1 MYSIDEKILQAYA
14 SDSREIYVR
23 ATFNDTVIVTGNDIK
38 SFTVTDSVGSTDSL
52 SLGNTCSKKLELD
65 MFVPEGLTG
74 IAKAK
79 IKIEIGIDIDGEAEY
94 TPLGVFYVDDYK
106 TTNDYKS
113 VKITAFDAMLKIYE
127 QLGDTYSCGLSS
139 TEVTP
144 VEVIEDICSQAGVSV
159 SIGDETEEKTVLCS
173 RNAEGVLYATNGTK
187 YDSLCSI
194 GTSDLIVIPKDCKS
208 INIKI
213 FGLAEAGMTFSDFR
227 ALYFKDAEG
236 TSRHSYSDYGFG
248 TFGDVF
254 DFDNEGTIIQYIE
267 GIIYPPTY
275 AGTLYLGFHF
285 NTSQFETL
293 PDSLYFEI
301 TTKTDETNYVNGDV
315 SISNPQKVEVSARDM
330 LGYMAGILG
339 CNAVIDRT
347 GTLTVRKLILTS
359 VRIPYELQYMNG
371 LEKTHETV
379 LPIEYL
385 TTGSAADEDGNGGTI
400 TVGSGS
406 YGFNFE
412 NPYITSESV
421 AQNILNLYKDLE
433 ILPCNINYR
442 GNPSIDCGDIISVQD
457 KDLTYYNVLVLN
469 NAVTVTGGLS
479 AKIDCG
485 LKTDVKKDFISV
497 PSSKRIEHKIE
508 IFIAAYQD
516 VIQELVG
523 VKGGYV
529 QRVRD
534 TNNVVRAVAITQSN
548 IQVMWD
554 ETNGKVVTVNS
565 SDKGTPMWVWSY
577 GGLSFSPNGG
587 TSYNTAINMSGQIY
601 AEMIVGK
608 LSKFVELQAE
618 SGTIGGWTI
627 NDTSMYSDYTD
638 SNGNTYRAFIQ
649 KPISDKQWAFS
660 TQQKSGDVFIG
671 KFIVMANGETYVP
684 RLYDD
689 KSRTLIAYNDDDG
702 YFVYGL
708 GAYQNNY
715 DTYYEGNTI
724 YLRYKND
731 LRIQEGTTTRFT
743 FANVGWKFSDIDS
756 SYVKR
761 NTITTPGGFVLNAN
775 GGNNAIYLNANTTYA
790 YCKFRMKSSLTVDG
804 KITTPATINAN
815 GGITVDGGSYITL
828 GKNSSGVYLNGN
840 SNNLY
845 LSGSSYVQ
853 SDSQFRL
860 NFKASSGTVPLAV
873 GTSGQITT
881 TSSSE
886 RYKENITDE
895 LDDDLNPEKLYD
907 LPVKQYNYKPEY
919 SDIELVAGTQI
930 GIIAEDVEKY
940 YPNALIRNTEGEAES
955 WQDRIMIPAMLK
967 LIQQQKKEIDLLK
980 EQNSKTEE
988 RLAALET
995 VVSNLVKE

>member
-1 MYSIDEKILQAYA
+1 MYSIDEKILEAYT
-14 SDSREIYVR
+14 SNSREIYVR
-23 ATFNDTVIVTGNDIK
+23 ATFNDTVVVTGNDIK

-65 MFVPEGLTG
+65 MFVPESLTG

-79 IKIEIGIDIDGEAEY
+79 IKIEIGIDVDGETKY
-94 TPLGVFYVDDYK
+94 TPLGIFYVDDYK
-106 TTNDYKS
+106 TTNDYRS
-113 VKITAFDAMLKIYE
+113 VKITAFDSMLKIYE

-159 SIGDETEEKTVLCS
+159 SISDETEEKTVLCS

-194 GTSDLIVIPKDCKS
+194 GTSNLICIPENCQS
-208 INIKI
+208 INIKL
-213 FGLAEAGMTFSDFR
+213 FGLEQTNLNFSDFR
-227 ALYFKDAEG
+227 ALYFKDAAG
-236 TSRHSYSDYGFG
+236 TVRQSHSDYGYG

-254 DFDNEGTIIQYIE
+254 DFDEEGNTVHYIEGTI
-267 GIIYPPTY
+267 YPPSY
-275 AGTLYLGFHF
+275 NGILYLGFHF

-293 PDSLYFEI
+293 PDNLYFEI
-301 TTKTDETNYVNGDV
+301 ATKTDEKNYANGDV
-315 SISNPQKVEVSARDM
+315 SISNPQKVEISARDM

-347 GTLTVRKLILTS
+347 GTLTVRKLFLTS

-385 TTGSAADEDGNGGTI
+385 TTGSAVDEDGNGGTI

-421 AQNILNLYKDLE
+421 AQNILDLYKDLE

-479 AKIDCG
+479 AKISCG

-508 IFIAAYQD
+508 SFIAAYQD

-529 QRVRD
+529 QQVRD
-534 TNNVVRAVAITQSN
+534 GNNVVRALAITQSN

-554 ETNGKVVTVNS
+554 ETNGKVVTVNP

-627 NDTSMYSDYTD
+627 SSAKIRGGNTAIGEKTAVMQIPPTSAGGRSIVFAAGGSNHEDYSDCPFRVTYAGKLYASDADISGKIT
-638 SNGNTYRAFIQ
+638 SNSGTIAGWKINDKALYADYGSYRAYIQ
-649 KPISDKQWAFS
+649 KPTSGESWVFS
-660 TQQKSGDVFIG
+660 TQLNTSDGYTGTCYIK
-671 KFIVMANGETYVP
+671 ANGE
-684 RLYDD
+684 
-689 KSRTLIAYNDDDG
+689 AY
-702 YFVYGL
+702 
-708 GAYQNNY
+708 
-715 DTYYEGNTI
+715 
-724 YLRYKND
+724 
-731 LRIQEGTTTRFT
+731 
-743 FANVGWKFSDIDS
+743 FA
-756 SYVKR
+756 R
-761 NTITTPGGFVLNAN
+761 
-775 GGNNAIYLNANTTYA
+775 
-790 YCKFRMKSSLTVDG
+790 
-804 KITTPATINAN
+804 
-815 GGITVDGGSYITL
+815 GITVRVGAVIYSGATVYSGLSTDVFKADSVSTSDLTL
-828 GKNSSGVYLNGN
+828 G
-840 SNNLY
+840 
-845 LSGSSYVQ
+845 
-853 SDSQFRL
+853 
-860 NFKASSGTVPLAV
+860 FKAASGIVPIGVNTTGQVVAV
-873 GTSGQITT
+873 
-881 TSSSE
+881 SSSK

-907 LPVKQYNYKPEY
+907 LPVKQYNYKSEY

-930 GIIAEDVEKY
+930 GIIAEDVERY

>member
-1 MYSIDEKILQAYA
+1 MYSIDEKILEAYA
-14 SDSREIYVR
+14 SNSREIYVR
-23 ATFNDTVIVTGNDIK
+23 ATFNDMVVVTGNDIK

-144 VEVIEDICSQAGVSV
+144 VEVIEDICSQAGISV

-173 RNAEGVLYATNGTK
+173 RNAEGILYATNGTK

-194 GTSDLIVIPKDCKS
+194 GTSDLIVIPEDCKS

-236 TSRHSYSDYGFG
+236 TSRHSYKDYGFG

-254 DFDNEGTIIQYIE
+254 DFDDEGTIIQYIE

-293 PDSLYFEI
+293 PENLYFEI
-301 TTKTDETNYVNGDV
+301 TTYHDEEINYVNSD
-315 SISNPQKVEVSARDM
+315 IIIPNPQKVEISVRDM

-421 AQNILNLYKDLE
+421 AQNIFNLYKNLE

-508 IFIAAYQD
+508 SFIAAYQD

-529 QRVRD
+529 QQVRD
-534 TNNVVRAVAITQSN
+534 ANNVVRAVAITQSN

-577 GGLSFSPNGG
+577 GGMSFSPNGG

-627 NDTSMYSDYTD
+627 SSAKIRGGNTAIGEKTAVMQIPPTSAGGRSVVFAAGGSNHEDYSDCPFRVTYTGKLYASD
-638 SNGNTYRAFIQ
+638 ADISGKITANIGTIAGWQINSEALYADYGSYRAYIQ
-649 KPISDKQWAFS
+649 KPKNSSTWVFS
-660 TQQKSGDVFIG
+660 TQIKS
-671 KFIVMANGETYVP
+671 
-684 RLYDD
+684 
-689 KSRTLIAYNDDDG
+689 DDG
-702 YFVYGL
+702 Y
-708 GAYQNNY
+708 
-715 DTYYEGNTI
+715 
-724 YLRYKND
+724 K
-731 LRIQEGTTTRFT
+731 GTFYIKT
-743 FANVGWKFSDIDS
+743 
-756 SYVKR
+756 
-761 NTITTPGGFVLNAN
+761 N
-775 GGNNAIYLNANTTYA
+775 GEAHFG
-790 YCKFRMKSSLTVDG
+790 M
-804 KITTPATINAN
+804 
-815 GGITVDGGSYITL
+815 GITVRAGAVIYAGMTVYGGLATDTFKANSVSTSDLTL
-828 GKNSSGVYLNGN
+828 GLKAASGI
-840 SNNLY
+840 
-845 LSGSSYVQ
+845 
-853 SDSQFRL
+853 
-860 NFKASSGTVPLAV
+860 VPIGVNTYGVVVAV
-873 GTSGQITT
+873 
-881 TSSSE
+881 SSSE

-919 SDIELVAGTQI
+919 SDMELVAGTQI